1 MYSLNINFLKD
12 RPEFQTGK
20 QAADKKKGGGSS
32 AQGGQLPLVLG
43 AIVGLALPAAALG
56 AYGYLIWDMGNL
68 NRNILTLDQ
77 NLSDLQQDLDRAAKA
92 ERTTQVIREQTDA
105 LTGVFN
111 QVKSWA
117 AALEDIRDR
126 LPQGVQLQSVTEV
139 PPQASSSTTA
149 AASTTATPP
158 ADGAAAVPP
167 PPRSVITIRGYA
179 SSVES
184 IGEFLLLLRSSPYLD
199 PASTVLV
206 GAEMVSNPAQ
216 VETAQAGGAPQEP
229 QEGSSYTVVNPEA
242 LEAAAAQVGQL
253 PQLLEY
259 TITTTYTSKPAE
271 ELIQA
276 LDRSSA
282 TGLVVRLE
290 AIRNIRAAAEGAP
303 AAAEPVPEGSDGN
316 VQQEAP

>member
-20 QAADKKKGGGSS
+20 QAAEKKKGGGS
-32 AQGGQLPLVLG
+32 AQGSQLPLALG
-43 AIVGLALPAAALG
+43 VIAGLALPMAALG

-68 NRNILTLDQ
+68 NRNILALDR

-126 LPQGVQLQSVTEV
+126 LPQGVQLQSVTET
-139 PPQASSSTTA
+139 PPQASSS

-158 ADGAAAVPP
+158 ADGAAVPP
-167 PPRSVITIRGYA
+167 PPRSTISIRGYA

-199 PASTVLV
+199 PNSTVLV

-216 VETAQAGGAPQEP
+216 VESAPTGGAPQEP
-229 QEGSSYTVVNPEA
+229 TEGSSYTVVNPEA

-303 AAAEPVPEGSDGN
+303 AADQVPAGSDGN

>member
-20 QAADKKKGGGSS
+20 QAADKKRGGGVSL
-32 AQGGQLPLVLG
+32 GGQVPLILG
-43 AIVGLALPAAALG
+43 AVVGLALPAAALG

-68 NRNILTLDQ
+68 DKRILALDQ

-92 ERTTQVIREQTDA
+92 ERTTQVIKDQTDA

-111 QVKSWA
+111 RVKSWA
-117 AALEDIRDR
+117 ATLEDIRDR
-126 LPQGVQLQSVTEV
+126 LPQGVQLQSVTEE
-139 PPQASSSTTA
+139 PPDASASS
-149 AASTTATPP
+149 ASASSASASSTPP
-158 ADGAAAVPP
+158 AEGAAPPP
-167 PPRSVITIRGYA
+167 PPRSKITIMGYA
-179 SSVES
+179 SSAES

-199 PASTVLV
+199 PTATVLV
-206 GAEMVSNPAQ
+206 GAEMVDNPAQ
-216 VETAQAGGAPQEP
+216 VEAAQAGAQATEP
-229 QEGSSYTVVNPEA
+229 TEGSSYTIVNPEA
-242 LEAAAAQVGQL
+242 LEAAAAEVGQL

-271 ELIQA
+271 ELLQA

-303 AAAEPVPEGSDGN
+303 ATGSAPADSDGS

>member
-20 QAADKKKGGGSS
+20 QAAEKKKGGGS
-32 AQGGQLPLVLG
+32 AQGSQLPLVLG

-68 NRNILTLDQ
+68 NRNILALDQ

-139 PPQASSSTTA
+139 PPQASSSAPA
-149 AASTTATPP
+149 AASSSATPP
-158 ADGAAAVPP
+158 AEGAAVPP

-199 PASTVLV
+199 PDSTVLV

-216 VETAQAGGAPQEP
+216 VESAPAGGAPQEP

-303 AAAEPVPEGSDGN
+303 AAADPVPAGSDGN